1 MALLTELKAR
11 GLSVTTSEAAE
22 LHHRVEPTLHGSAH
36 SQVASAFGGVEP
48 PTLPAGPSPLAAEP
62 VVETGGSPQRGLQR
76 LHASLPVLQRSAPLL
91 LHTWRKTPKSA
102 PSLRSWSLRFWAP
115 LIPKPRVSRSMTH
128 DLTKGWRWPVPTA
141 RTRPF
146 PLQAAVSEAQFRTA
160 FSRFT
165 TLCRS
170 TPAAARLDG
179 HDHVLREIEAGISK
193 LMQIPGTDPV
203 AVYYRGRG
211 LLGTDS

>member
-76 LHASLPVLQRSAPLL
+76 LHASLPVLQCTRGGRPRRVRQACGAGVFVFGPL
-91 LHTWRKTPKSA
+91 
-102 PSLRSWSLRFWAP
+102 
-115 LIPKPRVSRSMTH
+115 
-128 DLTKGWRWPVPTA
+128 
-141 RTRPF
+141 
-146 PLQAAVSEAQFRTA
+146 
-160 FSRFT
+160 
-165 TLCRS
+165 
-170 TPAAARLDG
+170 
-179 HDHVLREIEAGISK
+179 
-193 LMQIPGTDPV
+193 
-203 AVYYRGRG
+203 
-211 LLGTDS
+211 